1 MVTPA
6 VGRAFGRQASRVHST
21 NPMMARRVLAPLLA
35 AFMVGVGATFGY
47 GFYLVF
53 RSAQP
58 QRSAGRPS
66 SAPALTGVELQ
77 AGLQQAGQSLKSGKV
92 EQAILAYRRILA
104 QVSSVEA
111 HLGLAQAELR
121 AGREALGAREFERVL
136 ELDPRNPTALRQLG
150 RIGAREPRTWA
161 QAEERYRAYLALEPN
176 DAEARLALA
185 RLLAWQGKSA
195 AACEMFSDHR
205 VGPRMSLDDRRS
217 YAFAL
222 AATGRTRDAEALIR
236 QLLAAQ
242 PGDHE
247 MEAQLAGIYASR
259 REWKAAVPLYR
270 SLVQRRPDDP
280 RLQLAYGHGLAAL
293 GHTSAAVE
301 PLGNAVRAM
310 PADADAG
317 LAYARAL
324 RAVGDSN
331 SAAREFERVLTL
343 RPGTAAVRRELGD
356 LLMER
361 REYRSAE
368 KHYREALD
376 GGLRDVRLLASLAG
390 ALDANGK
397 PQEAVPLAE
406 EAYARRP
413 TSRLGFELA
422 KLYQKVGRARD
433 AARLLQKIERDAGRA
448 DRSRE

>member
-1 MVTPA
+1 M
-6 VGRAFGRQASRVHST
+6 
-21 NPMMARRVLAPLLA
+21 L
-35 AFMVGVGATFGY
+35 GVGATFGY

-53 RSAQP
+53 RAAQP
-58 QRSAGRPS
+58 QRSPRRPS

-77 AGLQQAGQSLKSGKV
+77 AELQQAGQSLKAGKV

-111 HLGLAQAELR
+111 HLGLAEAELR
-121 AGREALGAREFERVL
+121 AGREALAAREFERVL
-136 ELDPRNPTALRQLG
+136 ELDQRNPTALRQLG
-150 RIGAREPRTWA
+150 RIGAREPGTWV
-161 QAEERYRAYLALEPN
+161 QAEERYRAYLALKPD

-195 AACEMFSDHR
+195 AACEMFSDRR
-205 VGPRMSLDDRRS
+205 VEPRMSLEDRRS
-217 YAFAL
+217 HAFAL
-222 AATGRTRDAEALIR
+222 AATGRARDAEVLIR
-236 QLLAAQ
+236 QLLASQ

-247 MEAQLAGIYASR
+247 LEAQLAGIYASR
-259 REWKAAVPLYR
+259 RDWKAAVPLYR

-280 RLQLAYGHGLAAL
+280 HLQLAYGHGLAAL
-293 GHTSAAVE
+293 GDTSAAVE
-301 PLGNAVRAM
+301 PLGNAARAM

-324 RAVGDSN
+324 RAVGDAN
-331 SAAREFERVLTL
+331 AAVREFERVLTL
-343 RPGTAAVRRELGD
+343 QPANAAVRRELGD

-361 REYRSAE
+361 RDYGGAE
-368 KHYREALD
+368 KHYRAALD
-376 GGLRDVRLLASLAG
+376 LGLHDVRLLASLAG

-406 EAYARRP
+406 EAYARQP